1 MVTADDT
8 LTTVSRLVKRAVDVV
23 AGLLVAVA
31 TLPLLTMCLL
41 ASAITFRTWP
51 LFVQTRLGEG
61 GRVLRMPKVRTLP
74 RDFPAY
80 ALKPE
85 VVAARI
91 PALMRLLRHHKLDE
105 LPQLWLVVLGRLSL
119 VGPRPKMPDGH
130 EPVDREYGARRV
142 LVPQGCTCLW
152 QISDQVHLL
161 PSQAPEF
168 DLYYVDEGTLRLDL
182 WILWRTTLLMVGLAG
197 PVGLEDVP
205 AWTRRGR
212 RITWQARTVD

>member
-1 MVTADDT
+1 MTVDDRPA
-8 LTTVSRLVKRAVDVV
+8 SAWRLGKRTIDLV
-23 AGLLVAVA
+23 AGFVVAVA
-31 TLPLLTMCLL
+31 TLPLLLMCLL
-41 ASAITFRTWP
+41 ASAIVLRTWP

-61 GRVLRMPKVRTLP
+61 GRVMRMPKVRTLP

-85 VVAARI
+85 VVATRL
-91 PALMRLLRHHKLDE
+91 PTLMRLLRHHKLDE

-168 DLYYVDEGTLRLDL
+168 DLYYVDEGTVRLDL
-182 WILWRTTLLMVGLAG
+182 WILWRTALLMLGIAG
-197 PVGLEDVP
+197 PVGLGDVP
-205 AWTRRGR
+205 AWTRRG
-212 RITWQARTVD
+212 TSVAWMASPVD